1 MGDAKVKQQ
10 PFFGNQTHQ
19 HQHHHHHQHTAATPH
34 EPTTPIASTSKANGT
49 ATATMGTVV
58 MEAKHATGA
67 LLGSPQQQPPGKE
80 AMVGTNTI
88 NTSTTG
94 TPVAGKDKSPASQKY
109 EQLKLRKQ
117 ELEKRLNEKYSQLQQ
132 IKREEAQLIGM
143 YPSDFSCG
151 IGPSGSTD
159 GVNGTAGSGGTGG
172 AGTGNGTAPT
182 LRRKIGTSFKLPEN
196 LLNNKEDDINKLLL
210 EKQIQQQISEA
221 SLRLA
226 NDSGQPKSVR
236 RTHKQNFEMAQQK
249 LLAINQNLSVL
260 KKRQQQKEQQL
271 QQQQQQQQLKDQQ
284 QAGEAHRPTS
294 RDDIDLHKTAQVN
307 RFRSNSNS
315 SSMLMHLSERRN
327 SIKSNTSSNASG
339 SLSGHHMMLQQQQ
352 QQQHQHLHL
361 QQQQQQML
369 QVQIPAGHYH
379 LSQQQLQQQQQQ
391 QHQSQQISPYSIH
404 SGIMPS
410 GSQSMTSA
418 ASAAMI
424 SQLSMLRHR
433 ARTDSFPGIATSYD
447 TMSAGSGATEQSL
460 KVSPLSG
467 SGSIASGGSGAQQP
481 HPHLHPHHHHSI
493 GPGPARM
500 NRLIQQ
506 QIGANNYSPPAA
518 GSGTPGYVLSPTAGG
533 NGQAFVYDAKVISRL
548 QGGSNGAGMNNNPRS
563 PQASAPS
570 AAYGHAI
577 NDQNYCPNTMAAG
590 AGQSGAAYEYTA
602 QPEQP
607 TSAVP
612 AGLGGY
618 WMTLENGEK
627 VWCSVDNRQFSSLDR
642 KQQGGSS
649 GGSMK
654 LSRTSTK
661 LNGNSKPAGQFGAAV
676 TPAVKSSSLGNF
688 QEYIGKAS
696 PLDDADMMT
705 VQPDA
710 ISVTSGSSEH
720 KKREKV
726 WRETSLDSPVVK
738 HKALPPVPT
747 SPAGQMSPS
756 SIGSGQLLHSPHGG
770 IPQSPPY
777 PVPPI
782 VGGNPPTAPLHINTN
797 VSGYGAGPCSPLLLS
812 PQQMRY
818 YQQRQQQLL
827 EQQRQK
833 IKHLQQQQ
841 QQHQRLMME
850 EQQKQQQFLAS
861 SKQQHESMPSPQSP
875 MGSIGATSST
885 ATTGEPYG
893 SPYAYQQT
901 PLDPQSVPPYHSRHQ
916 HPPPPPLPPPNQHHY
931 HHSQQ
936 LHNRLQHSPS
946 VPSPQHLD
954 LLPQSY
960 SQQQQQQQQ
969 LSDHHSPSLGH
980 HRAGGAGGQQ
990 QYQVHADSGY
1000 YPHAAGHLAN
1010 TLSSRHPDLVI
1021 SPTLSQASSHTLTSP
1036 TATTVVQALP
1046 VVGGAEDSGF
1056 SGPSSPTPSSGS
1068 KGPAAPPSD
1077 IQMESPKN
1085 MTVVQQGKIM
1095 PYKEVTKP
1103 FEMSDFYKYSTKYR
1117 QKQQQQQQQQQHQLQ
1132 QQPSPSEGCGPGN
1145 EGEAGSA
1152 GGDGI
1157 HKGIYQPPNRSIC
1170 QPIVNNYN

>member
-221 SLRLA
+221 
-226 NDSGQPKSVR
+226 
-236 RTHKQNFEMAQQK
+236 
-249 LLAINQNLSVL
+249 
-260 KKRQQQKEQQL
+260 
-271 QQQQQQQQLKDQQ
+271 
-284 QAGEAHRPTS
+284 
-294 RDDIDLHKTAQVN
+294 
-307 RFRSNSNS
+307 
-315 SSMLMHLSERRN
+315 
-327 SIKSNTSSNASG
+327 
-339 SLSGHHMMLQQQQ
+339 
-352 QQQHQHLHL
+352 
-361 QQQQQQML
+361 
-369 QVQIPAGHYH
+369 
-379 LSQQQLQQQQQQ
+379 
-391 QHQSQQISPYSIH
+391 
-404 SGIMPS
+404 
-410 GSQSMTSA
+410 
-418 ASAAMI
+418 
-424 SQLSMLRHR
+424 
-433 ARTDSFPGIATSYD
+433 YD

-782 VGGNPPTAPLHINTN
+782 
-797 VSGYGAGPCSPLLLS
+797 
-812 PQQMRY
+812 
-818 YQQRQQQLL
+818 
-827 EQQRQK
+827 
-833 IKHLQQQQ
+833 
-841 QQHQRLMME
+841 
-850 EQQKQQQFLAS
+850 
-861 SKQQHESMPSPQSP
+861 
-875 MGSIGATSST
+875 
-885 ATTGEPYG
+885 
-893 SPYAYQQT
+893 QT

>member
-19 HQHHHHHQHTAATPH
+19 HQHHHHHQHTAVTPH
-34 EPTTPIASTSKANGT
+34 ETTTPIASTSKANGT

-58 MEAKHATGA
+58 MDAKHATGA

-80 AMVGTNTI
+80 AMVGTTTTNT

-172 AGTGNGTAPT
+172 AMGTGNGTAPT

-221 SLRLA
+221 
-226 NDSGQPKSVR
+226 
-236 RTHKQNFEMAQQK
+236 
-249 LLAINQNLSVL
+249 
-260 KKRQQQKEQQL
+260 
-271 QQQQQQQQLKDQQ
+271 
-284 QAGEAHRPTS
+284 
-294 RDDIDLHKTAQVN
+294 
-307 RFRSNSNS
+307 
-315 SSMLMHLSERRN
+315 
-327 SIKSNTSSNASG
+327 
-339 SLSGHHMMLQQQQ
+339 
-352 QQQHQHLHL
+352 
-361 QQQQQQML
+361 
-369 QVQIPAGHYH
+369 
-379 LSQQQLQQQQQQ
+379 
-391 QHQSQQISPYSIH
+391 
-404 SGIMPS
+404 
-410 GSQSMTSA
+410 
-418 ASAAMI
+418 
-424 SQLSMLRHR
+424 MLRHR

-447 TMSAGSGATEQSL
+447 TVSAGSGATEQSL

-506 QIGANNYSPPAA
+506 QLGANNYSPPAA

-548 QGGSNGAGMNNNPRS
+548 QGGSNGAGMNSNPRS

-577 NDQNYCPNTMAAG
+577 NDQNYCPNAMAAG

-661 LNGNSKPAGQFGAAV
+661 LNGNNKPAGQFGAAV

-688 QEYIGKAS
+688 QEYIGKTS

-756 SIGSGQLLHSPHGG
+756 SIGSGQLLHSPHGA

-777 PVPPI
+777 PVPPM

-841 QQHQRLMME
+841 QQHQQHQRLMME

-893 SPYAYQQT
+893 SSPYAYQQT

-960 SQQQQQQQQ
+960 SQQQQQQ

-980 HRAGGAGGQQ
+980 HGRGQQ

-1046 VVGGAEDSGF
+1046 VVGGAEDNSGF

-1117 QKQQQQQQQQQHQLQ
+1117 QKQQQ
-1132 QQPSPSEGCGPGN
+1132 PATAAATSTAAAATISVGRVWP
-1145 EGEAGSA
+1145 
-1152 GGDGI
+1152 GGDG
-1157 HKGIYQPPNRSIC
+1157 K
-1170 QPIVNNYN
+1170 

>member
-19 HQHHHHHQHTAATPH
+19 HQHHHHHQHTAVTPH
-34 EPTTPIASTSKANGT
+34 ETTTPIASTSKANGT
-49 ATATMGTVV
+49 ATATMGT
-58 MEAKHATGA
+58 
-67 LLGSPQQQPPGKE
+67 
-80 AMVGTNTI
+80 
-88 NTSTTG
+88 
-94 TPVAGKDKSPASQKY
+94 DKSPASQKY

-151 IGPSGSTD
+151 IGPS
-159 GVNGTAGSGGTGG
+159 AM
-172 AGTGNGTAPT
+172 GTGNGTAPT

-226 NDSGQPKSVR
+226 NDSGQPKS
-236 RTHKQNFEMAQQK
+236 
-249 LLAINQNLSVL
+249 
-260 KKRQQQKEQQL
+260 
-271 QQQQQQQQLKDQQ
+271 
-284 QAGEAHRPTS
+284 
-294 RDDIDLHKTAQVN
+294 TAQVN

-339 SLSGHHMMLQQQQ
+339 SLSGHHM
-352 QQQHQHLHL
+352 
-361 QQQQQQML
+361 
-369 QVQIPAGHYH
+369 
-379 LSQQQLQQQQQQ
+379 
-391 QHQSQQISPYSIH
+391 
-404 SGIMPS
+404 GIMPS

-447 TMSAGSGATEQSL
+447 TMSAGSGTTEQSL

-518 GSGTPGYVLSPTAGG
+518 GGGTPGYVLSPTAGG

-548 QGGSNGAGMNNNPRS
+548 QGGSNGAGMNSNPRS

-570 AAYGHAI
+570 AAYGHVI
-577 NDQNYCPNTMAAG
+577 NDQNY
-590 AGQSGAAYEYTA
+590 S
-602 QPEQP
+602 
-607 TSAVP
+607 VP

-661 LNGNSKPAGQFGAAV
+661 LNGNNKPAGQFSAAV

-747 SPAGQMSPS
+747 SPTGQMSPS
-756 SIGSGQLLHSPHGG
+756 SIGSGQLLHSPHGA

-777 PVPPI
+777 PVPPM

-797 VSGYGAGPCSPLLLS
+797 VSG
-812 PQQMRY
+812 
-818 YQQRQQQLL
+818 
-827 EQQRQK
+827 
-833 IKHLQQQQ
+833 
-841 QQHQRLMME
+841 
-850 EQQKQQQFLAS
+850 
-861 SKQQHESMPSPQSP
+861 
-875 MGSIGATSST
+875 
-885 ATTGEPYG
+885 
-893 SPYAYQQT
+893 PYAYQQT
-901 PLDPQSVPPYHSRHQ
+901 PLDPQSVPPYHSRHL

-960 SQQQQQQQQ
+960 SQQQQ

-1046 VVGGAEDSGF
+1046 VVGGAEDNSGF

-1103 FEMSDFYKYSTKYR
+1103 FEMSDF
-1117 QKQQQQQQQQQHQLQ
+1117 
-1132 QQPSPSEGCGPGN
+1132 
-1145 EGEAGSA
+1145 
-1152 GGDGI
+1152 
-1157 HKGIYQPPNRSIC
+1157 
-1170 QPIVNNYN
+1170 

>member
-10 PFFGNQTHQ
+10 PFFGNQA
-19 HQHHHHHQHTAATPH
+19 HHHHHHHHATH
-34 EPTTPIASTSKANGT
+34 ESSSGTTSKSNGI
-49 ATATMGTVV
+49 ATSSATMATVV
-58 MEAKHATGA
+58 MDPKHATGG
-67 LLGSPQQQPPGKE
+67 LLPTSPQQQTGKDT
-80 AMVGTNTI
+80 MTGN
-88 NTSTTG
+88 NG
-94 TPVAGKDKSPASQKY
+94 TPVAGKDKSPASLKY

-151 IGPSGSTD
+151 IGPSSSSD
-159 GVNGTAGSGGTGG
+159 GVNGTSGTGSGG

-226 NDSGQPKSVR
+226 NDTGQPKSVR
-236 RTHKQNFEMAQQK
+236 RTHKQNYEMAQQK

-260 KKRQQQKEQQL
+260 KKRQQQKEQQ
-271 QQQQQQQQLKDQQ
+271 QQQQQLKDQQ
-284 QAGEAHRPTS
+284 AQQANDHRPTA

-327 SIKSNTSSNASG
+327 SVKSNTSSNASG
-339 SLSGHHMMLQQQQ
+339 SITGHHMMQH
-352 QQQHQHLHL
+352 QQQHQHH
-361 QQQQQQML
+361 QQML
-369 QVQIPAGHYH
+369 QVQIPGGHYH
-379 LSQQQLQQQQQQ
+379 LSPQQQQ

-404 SGIMPS
+404 SGIIPS

-433 ARTDSFPGIATSYD
+433 ARTDSFPGIATNYESA
-447 TMSAGSGATEQSL
+447 SAGSGTTEQSL
-460 KVSPLSG
+460 KMSPLSG
-467 SGSIASGGSGAQQP
+467 SGSIASGGSNMQQAST
-481 HPHLHPHHHHSI
+481 HGLHHLHPHHHHHYQI

-506 QIGANNYSPPAA
+506 QMGMNYSPPAPS
-518 GSGTPGYVLSPTAGG
+518 GSSTTTPGYVLSPTSVGVSPGG
-533 NGQAFVYDAKVISRL
+533 NGTGQAFVYDAKVISRL
-548 QGGSNGAGMNNNPRS
+548 QGGGTGVNNNPRS
-563 PQASAPS
+563 PQATSS
-570 AAYGHAI
+570 SYGHAI
-577 NDQNYCPNTMAAG
+577 NDQNYCPNTMAAV
-590 AGQSGAAYEYTA
+590 GQSVTSAVGTGYDYGAAHDPTA
-602 QPEQP
+602 
-607 TSAVP
+607 SAVP

-627 VWCSVDNRQFSSLDR
+627 IWCSVDNRQFSSLDR
-642 KQQGGSS
+642 KQQSASGSTG

-661 LNGNSKPAGQFGAAV
+661 LNGGSSKPSGQFGAV

-688 QEYIGKAS
+688 QEYIGKS
-696 PLDDADMMT
+696 SSLDDNDNMMS

-738 HKALPPVPT
+738 HKALPPVPP
-747 SPAGQMSPS
+747 SLSGQGQMSPS
-756 SIGSGQLLHSPHGG
+756 SIGSGHMIVSPHGG
-770 IPQSPPY
+770 MVPQSPPY
-777 PVPPI
+777 IPPMSS
-782 VGGNPPTAPLHINTN
+782 NPSTAPLHINTN
-797 VSGYGAGPCSPLLLS
+797 VSAYGGPCSPLLLS

-827 EQQRQK
+827 EQQRQR
-833 IKHLQQQQ
+833 IKQQQHQQQQ
-841 QQHQRLMME
+841 QQ
-850 EQQKQQQFLAS
+850 QFHIS
-861 SKQQHESMPSPQSP
+861 SKQQESVSPRSP
-875 MGSIGATSST
+875 MGSIGGVVSATD
-885 ATTGEPYG
+885 ATGDNYKTYSYQAQQEP
-893 SPYAYQQT
+893 PAM
-901 PLDPQSVPPYHSRHQ
+901 PPYQLRHQ

-936 LHNRLQHSPS
+936 LQNRLQHP
-946 VPSPQHLD
+946 PTTPAQPQHLD
-954 LLPQSY
+954 LLPPIS
-960 SQQQQQQQQ
+960 S
-969 LSDHHSPSLGH
+969 HHSPALGH
-980 HRAGGAGGQQ
+980 HRAISAQLQ
-990 QYQVHADSGY
+990 PDSGY
-1000 YPHAAGHLAN
+1000 YPHAGHLSN

-1021 SPTLSQASSHTLTSP
+1021 SPTLSQASSHTLTS
-1036 TATTVVQALP
+1036 VVQALP
-1046 VVGGAEDSGF
+1046 VIGGAEENGF
-1056 SGPSSPTPSSGS
+1056 SGPSSPTPSSG
-1068 KGPAAPPSD
+1068 KMQAIGAAPPPSD

-1117 QKQQQQQQQQQHQLQ
+1117 QKQQQQQQQQQQIQQL
-1132 QQPSPSEGCGPGN
+1132 SPSEVSSPV
-1145 EGEAGSA
+1145 GSDSDPTG

-1170 QPIVNNYN
+1170 QPLVNHYN

>member
-10 PFFGNQTHQ
+10 PFFGNQTH
-19 HQHHHHHQHTAATPH
+19 HHHHHHHRHNHHTTAQLQVTHDETP
-34 EPTTPIASTSKANGT
+34 PIASTSKANGT
-49 ATATMGTVV
+49 KTMATVAMDP
-58 MEAKHATGA
+58 KHATTG
-67 LLGSPQQQPPGKE
+67 LLGSPQLHPPGKE
-80 AMVGTNTI
+80 AMTGNT
-88 NTSTTG
+88 TSNTTG
-94 TPVAGKDKSPASQKY
+94 TPVAGKDKSPSSMKY
-109 EQLKLRKQ
+109 EQLKARKQ

-151 IGPSGSTD
+151 IGPSASTD
-159 GVNGTAGSGGTGG
+159 GVNGTAGGVSGA
-172 AGTGNGTAPT
+172 AGTGNGSAPT

-226 NDSGQPKSVR
+226 NDSGQSKSVR
-236 RTHKQNFEMAQQK
+236 RTHKQNYEMAQQK

-271 QQQQQQQQLKDQQ
+271 QQQQKDQQ
-284 QAGEAHRPTS
+284 QQQQQQQQHQVNEMHKPTS

-327 SIKSNTSSNASG
+327 SVKSNTSSNASG
-339 SLSGHHMMLQQQQ
+339 SISGQHILL
-352 QQQHQHLHL
+352 QQHQHLHL
-361 QQQQQQML
+361 QQQQQQQQML
-369 QVQIPAGHYH
+369 QVQIPGGHYH
-379 LSQQQLQQQQQQ
+379 LSQQQLQQQQQH
-391 QHQSQQISPYSIH
+391 HQSQQISPYSIH
-404 SGIMPS
+404 SGIIPS

-433 ARTDSFPGIATSYD
+433 ARTDSFPGITSTNYD
-447 TMSAGSGATEQSL
+447 SASAGSGATEHSL
-460 KVSPLSG
+460 KISPLSG
-467 SGSIASGGSGAQQP
+467 SGSITSGGSGVQQAP
-481 HPHLHPHHHHSI
+481 HPHHHLHHHHQI

-506 QIGANNYSPPAA
+506 QIGVNNTAP
-518 GSGTPGYVLSPTAGG
+518 TMPGYVLSPTSVGASPGG
-533 NGQAFVYDAKVISRL
+533 NGTGQAFVYDAKVISRL
-548 QGGSNGAGMNNNPRS
+548 QGGGSVNSNPRS
-563 PQASAPS
+563 PQAAVPS
-570 AAYGHAI
+570 ASYGQLI
-577 NDQNYCPNTMAAG
+577 NDQNFCPNTEYG
-590 AGQSGAAYEYTA
+590 AHD
-602 QPEQP
+602 QPAI
-607 TSAVP
+607 TSVP

-642 KQQGGSS
+642 KQQSS
-649 GGSMK
+649 GGGSMK
-654 LSRTSTK
+654 PSRTSTK
-661 LNGNSKPAGQFGAAV
+661 LNGTKPSSGQYSAI

-688 QEYIGKAS
+688 QEYIGKPS
-696 PLDDADMMT
+696 SSSLDDSETMAS

-738 HKALPPVPT
+738 HKALPPPVPM
-747 SPAGQMSPS
+747 SSAGQMSPS
-756 SIGSGQLLHSPHGG
+756 SIGSGHMPHSPHGSSMMV
-770 IPQSPPY
+770 PQSPPY
-777 PVPPI
+777 IPPMAT
-782 VGGNPPTAPLHINTN
+782 NSTTAPLHINTN

-818 YQQRQQQLL
+818 YQQL
-827 EQQRQK
+827 
-833 IKHLQQQQ
+833 
-841 QQHQRLMME
+841 
-850 EQQKQQQFLAS
+850 
-861 SKQQHESMPSPQSP
+861 
-875 MGSIGATSST
+875 
-885 ATTGEPYG
+885 
-893 SPYAYQQT
+893 
-901 PLDPQSVPPYHSRHQ
+901 PPYHSRHQ

-936 LHNRLQHSPS
+936 LQSRQLQHSPS
-946 VPSPQHLD
+946 VPSSVQPQHLD

-960 SQQQQQQQQ
+960 SQQ
-969 LSDHHSPSLGH
+969 LTDGGPPLTSPLHHSPSLSHH
-980 HRAGGAGGQQ
+980 HRAGIQQ
-990 QYQVHADSGY
+990 HADPGY
-1000 YPHAAGHLAN
+1000 YHHGATGHSHLPN

-1021 SPTLSQASSHTLTSP
+1021 SPTLSQASS
-1036 TATTVVQALP
+1036 TTVVQALP
-1046 VVGGAEDSGF
+1046 VVGGGVEENGYAGT
-1056 SGPSSPTPSSGS
+1056 PSSPTPSTG
-1068 KGPAAPPSD
+1068 KGPAAAPPPSD

-1117 QKQQQQQQQQQHQLQ
+1117 QKQQQQQQQQQL
-1132 QQPSPSEGCGPGN
+1132 QQPSPSEAVMGTD
-1145 EGEAGSA
+1145 GETGGS
-1152 GGDGI
+1152 DGI

>member
-10 PFFGNQTHQ
+10 PFFGNQSH
-19 HQHHHHHQHTAATPH
+19 HHHHHHHQATH
-34 EPTTPIASTSKANGT
+34 ESSSSATTSKANGT
-49 ATATMGTVV
+49 ATTMGTVV
-58 MEAKHATGA
+58 MDAKHATGG
-67 LLGSPQQQPPGKE
+67 LLPASPQQQPGKDT
-80 AMVGTNTI
+80 M
-88 NTSTTG
+88 TSNHSS
-94 TPVAGKDKSPASQKY
+94 TPVAGKDKSPASVKY

-151 IGPSGSTD
+151 IGPSSSSD
-159 GVNGTAGSGGTGG
+159 GVNGTSGTGSGG

-236 RTHKQNFEMAQQK
+236 RTHKQNYEMAQQK

-260 KKRQQQKEQQL
+260 KKRQQQKEQQ
-271 QQQQQQQQLKDQQ
+271 QQQQQQKEQ
-284 QAGEAHRPTS
+284 QAQQVNDHRPTS

-327 SIKSNTSSNASG
+327 SVKSNTSSNASG
-339 SLSGHHMMLQQQQ
+339 SITGHHLL
-352 QQQHQHLHL
+352 QQHQHH
-361 QQQQQQML
+361 QQML
-369 QVQIPAGHYH
+369 QVQIPGGHYH
-379 LSQQQLQQQQQQ
+379 LSQQQQQ
-391 QHQSQQISPYSIH
+391 QHQPQHHSQQISPYSIH
-404 SGIMPS
+404 SGIIPS

-433 ARTDSFPGIATSYD
+433 ARTDSFPGIATNYD
-447 TMSAGSGATEQSL
+447 SASAGSGTTEQSL
-460 KVSPLSG
+460 KMSPLSG
-467 SGSIASGGSGAQQP
+467 SGSIASGGSNMQQASS
-481 HPHLHPHHHHSI
+481 HHGLHHLHPHHHHHHQI

-506 QIGANNYSPPAA
+506 QMGMNYSPPAP
-518 GSGTPGYVLSPTAGG
+518 SGAVTPGYVLSPTSVGVSPGG
-533 NGQAFVYDAKVISRL
+533 NGTGQAFVYDAKVISRL
-548 QGGSNGAGMNNNPRS
+548 QGGGSVAVNNNPRS
-563 PQASAPS
+563 PQAAVSS
-570 AAYGHAI
+570 SYGHI
-577 NDQNYCPNTMAAG
+577 VNDQNFCPNTMAAV
-590 AGQSGAAYEYTA
+590 GQSVTSSGGTGYEYGTHDTTA
-602 QPEQP
+602 
-607 TSAVP
+607 SSVP

-627 VWCSVDNRQFSSLDR
+627 VWCSVDSRQFSSLDR
-642 KQQGGSS
+642 KQQGTG

-661 LNGNSKPAGQFGAAV
+661 LNGGGSKSSGQFGAV

-688 QEYIGKAS
+688 QEYIGKS
-696 PLDDADMMT
+696 SSLDDNDMMS

-738 HKALPPVPT
+738 HKALPPVPP
-747 SPAGQMSPS
+747 SMVGQMSPS
-756 SIGSGQLLHSPHGG
+756 SIGSGHLMVSPHTGMG
-770 IPQSPPY
+770 QQESTTMPPY
-777 PVPPI
+777 
-782 VGGNPPTAPLHINTN
+782 
-797 VSGYGAGPCSPLLLS
+797 
-812 PQQMRY
+812 Q
-818 YQQRQQQLL
+818 
-827 EQQRQK
+827 
-833 IKHLQQQQ
+833 
-841 QQHQRLMME
+841 
-850 EQQKQQQFLAS
+850 
-861 SKQQHESMPSPQSP
+861 
-875 MGSIGATSST
+875 
-885 ATTGEPYG
+885 
-893 SPYAYQQT
+893 
-901 PLDPQSVPPYHSRHQ
+901 SRHQ

-936 LHNRLQHSPS
+936 LQNRLQHPPS
-946 VPSPQHLD
+946 TPAQPQHLD
-954 LLPQSY
+954 LLPPIS
-960 SQQQQQQQQ
+960 S
-969 LSDHHSPSLGH
+969 HHSPSLGH
-980 HRAGGAGGQQ
+980 HRATSGQQ
-990 QYQVHADSGY
+990 QPDAGY
-1000 YPHAAGHLAN
+1000 YPHAGHLSN

-1021 SPTLSQASSHTLTSP
+1021 SPTLSQASSHTLTS
-1036 TATTVVQALP
+1036 VVQALP
-1046 VVGGAEDSGF
+1046 VIGSAEENGY
-1056 SGPSSPTPSSGS
+1056 SGPSSPTPSSG
-1068 KGPAAPPSD
+1068 KVATGAPSD

-1117 QKQQQQQQQQQHQLQ
+1117 QKQQQQQQQHQLQ
-1132 QQPSPSEGCGPGN
+1132 QLSPSEVSTPAGGNDSDPG
-1145 EGEAGSA
+1145 A
-1152 GGDGI
+1152 GDGI

-1170 QPIVNNYN
+1170 QPLVNHYN

>member
-10 PFFGNQTHQ
+10 PFFGNQIH
-19 HQHHHHHQHTAATPH
+19 HHHHHHQTH
-34 EPTTPIASTSKANGT
+34 ESPSGTTSKANGT
-49 ATATMGTVV
+49 VTMETVV
-58 MEAKHATGA
+58 MDPKHATGG
-67 LLGSPQQQPPGKE
+67 LLPVSPQQQPGKDT
-80 AMVGTNTI
+80 MSGN
-88 NTSTTG
+88 NG
-94 TPVAGKDKSPASQKY
+94 TPVAGKDKSPASLKY

-151 IGPSGSTD
+151 IGPSSSSD
-159 GVNGTAGSGGTGG
+159 GVNGTSGTGSGG
-172 AGTGNGTAPT
+172 AGTGNGAAPT

-226 NDSGQPKSVR
+226 NDTGQPKSVR
-236 RTHKQNFEMAQQK
+236 RTHKQNYEMAQQK

-260 KKRQQQKEQQL
+260 KKRQQQKEQQ
-271 QQQQQQQQLKDQQ
+271 QQQQQLKDQQ
-284 QAGEAHRPTS
+284 AQQANDHRPTS

-327 SIKSNTSSNASG
+327 SVKSNTSSNASG
-339 SLSGHHMMLQQQQ
+339 SITGHHMM
-352 QQQHQHLHL
+352 QQHQHH
-361 QQQQQQML
+361 QQML
-369 QVQIPAGHYH
+369 QVQIPGGHYH
-379 LSQQQLQQQQQQ
+379 LSQQPQHQQ

-404 SGIMPS
+404 SGIIPS

-433 ARTDSFPGIATSYD
+433 ARTDSFPGIATNYD
-447 TMSAGSGATEQSL
+447 SASAGSGTTEQSL
-460 KVSPLSG
+460 KMSPLSG
-467 SGSIASGGSGAQQP
+467 SGSIASGGSNMQQAASST
-481 HPHLHPHHHHSI
+481 HGHHHLHPHHHHHHQI
-493 GPGPARM
+493 GPGPGRM

-506 QIGANNYSPPAA
+506 QMGMNYSPPAP
-518 GSGTPGYVLSPTAGG
+518 SGASTTTTPGYVLSPTSVGVSPGG
-533 NGQAFVYDAKVISRL
+533 NGTGQAFVYDAKVISRL
-548 QGGSNGAGMNNNPRS
+548 QGGGAGVNNNARS
-563 PQASAPS
+563 PQAVIAS
-570 AAYGHAI
+570 YGHI
-577 NDQNYCPNTMAAG
+577 VNDQNYCPNTMTA
-590 AGQSGAAYEYTA
+590 AGQSVTTAGGAPGYDYTTHDPA
-602 QPEQP
+602 A
-607 TSAVP
+607 SSVP

-627 VWCSVDNRQFSSLDR
+627 VWCSVDSRQFSSLDR
-642 KQQGGSS
+642 KQQSTGV

-661 LNGNSKPAGQFGAAV
+661 LSGGGPKSSGQFGAV

-688 QEYIGKAS
+688 QEYIGKS
-696 PLDDADMMT
+696 SSLDDNDMMS

-738 HKALPPVPT
+738 HKALPPVPP
-747 SPAGQMSPS
+747 SLSGQGQMSPS
-756 SIGSGQLLHSPHGG
+756 SIGSGQLMGSPHGG
-770 IPQSPPY
+770 VVPQSPPY
-777 PVPPI
+777 IPPMSS
-782 VGGNPPTAPLHINTN
+782 NPSTAPLHINTN
-797 VSGYGAGPCSPLLLS
+797 VSGYGGPCSPLLLS

-827 EQQRQK
+827 EQQRQR
-833 IKHLQQQQ
+833 IKLQQVQQQQ
-841 QQHQRLMME
+841 QFHTV
-850 EQQKQQQFLAS
+850 
-861 SKQQHESMPSPQSP
+861 SKQQESVSPRSP
-875 MGSIGATSST
+875 MGSIGGGIRNS
-885 ATTGEPYG
+885 
-893 SPYAYQQT
+893 YQSQ
-901 PLDPQSVPPYHSRHQ
+901 PDPPIMPPYQSRHQ

-936 LHNRLQHSPS
+936 LQNRLQHPPS
-946 VPSPQHLD
+946 TPAQPQHLD
-954 LLPQSY
+954 LLPSI
-960 SQQQQQQQQ
+960 SA
-969 LSDHHSPSLGH
+969 HHSPSLGH
-980 HRAGGAGGQQ
+980 HRATSAQHQ
-990 QYQVHADSGY
+990 ADSGY
-1000 YPHAAGHLAN
+1000 YPLAGHLSN

-1021 SPTLSQASSHTLTSP
+1021 SPTLSQASSHTLTS
-1036 TATTVVQALP
+1036 VVQALP
-1046 VVGGAEDSGF
+1046 VIGGLEENGL
-1056 SGPSSPTPSSGS
+1056 SGPSSPTPSAG
-1068 KGPAAPPSD
+1068 KVQGTAAAPPSD

-1117 QKQQQQQQQQQHQLQ
+1117 QKQQQQQQNQLQ
-1132 QQPSPSEGCGPGN
+1132 QLSPSEVGSPVGN
-1145 EGEAGSA
+1145 DGDPAG

-1170 QPIVNNYN
+1170 QPLVNHYN

>member
-1 MGDAKVKQQ
+1 
-10 PFFGNQTHQ
+10 
-19 HQHHHHHQHTAATPH
+19 
-34 EPTTPIASTSKANGT
+34 
-49 ATATMGTVV
+49 MGTVV
-58 MEAKHATGA
+58 MDAKHATDG
-67 LLGSPQQQPPGKE
+67 LLGSPQQQQQQTGKE
-80 AMVGTNTI
+80 AMAGTN
-88 NTSTTG
+88 TG
-94 TPVAGKDKSPASQKY
+94 TPVSGKDKSPASLKY
-109 EQLKLRKQ
+109 EQLKVRKQ

-151 IGPSGSTD
+151 IGPSSSSD
-159 GVNGTAGSGGTGG
+159 GVNGTAGVGSGGT
-172 AGTGNGTAPT
+172 GTGNGTAPT

-236 RTHKQNFEMAQQK
+236 RTHKQNYEMAQQK

-271 QQQQQQQQLKDQQ
+271 QQQQQQQQQLKDQQ
-284 QAGEAHRPTS
+284 QAQQANEAHRPTS
-294 RDDIDLHKTAQVN
+294 RDDIDLHKTA
-307 RFRSNSNS
+307 
-315 SSMLMHLSERRN
+315 
-327 SIKSNTSSNASG
+327 
-339 SLSGHHMMLQQQQ
+339 
-352 QQQHQHLHL
+352 
-361 QQQQQQML
+361 
-369 QVQIPAGHYH
+369 
-379 LSQQQLQQQQQQ
+379 
-391 QHQSQQISPYSIH
+391 
-404 SGIMPS
+404 
-410 GSQSMTSA
+410 
-418 ASAAMI
+418 
-424 SQLSMLRHR
+424 QLSMLRHR
-433 ARTDSFPGIATSYD
+433 ARTDSFPGIATNYD
-447 TMSAGSGATEQSL
+447 SVSAGSGATEQSL
-460 KVSPLSG
+460 KISPLSG
-467 SGSIASGGSGAQQP
+467 SGSIASGGSGAQQA
-481 HPHLHPHHHHSI
+481 HPHLHPHHHHHQI

-506 QIGANNYSPPAA
+506 QIGVNNYSPPGA
-518 GSGTPGYVLSPTAGG
+518 GNSTTTPGYVLSPTSVGASPGG
-533 NGQAFVYDAKVISRL
+533 NGTGQAFVYDAKVISRL
-548 QGGSNGAGMNNNPRS
+548 QGGVGGGGTGVNNNPRS
-563 PQASAPS
+563 PQSAVPS
-570 AAYGHAI
+570 ASYGHMI
-577 NDQNYCPNTMAAG
+577 NDQNYCPNTMAAT
-590 AGQSGAAYEYTA
+590 GQSVPPSTVGPGYDYHT
-602 QPEQP
+602 QPEQSVVP
-607 TSAVP
+607 SVP

-642 KQQGGSS
+642 KQQC

-661 LNGNSKPAGQFGAAV
+661 LNGNKPSGPFSAI

-688 QEYIGKAS
+688 QEYIGNAS
-696 PLDDADMMT
+696 SLDENEMMT

-738 HKALPPVPT
+738 HKALPPIPT
-747 SPAGQMSPS
+747 SSAGQMSPS
-756 SIGSGQLLHSPHGG
+756 SIGSGHLMHSPHGSMV
-770 IPQSPPY
+770 PQSPPY
-777 PVPPI
+777 IPPM
-782 VGGNPPTAPLHINTN
+782 GSNPTTAPLHINTN

-827 EQQRQK
+827 EQQRQR
-833 IKHLQQQQ
+833 IKHQQQQ
-841 QQHQRLMME
+841 QQQHQQHQRLMME
-850 EQQKQQQFLAS
+850 EQQKQQFLAS
-861 SKQQHESMPSPQSP
+861 SKQHESMGQSPQSP
-875 MGSIGATSST
+875 MGSTGGTSST
-885 ATTGEPYG
+885 ATTGEPY
-893 SPYAYQQT
+893 STYSYQQT
-901 PLDPQSVPPYHSRHQ
+901 QLDPQSVPPYHSRHQ

-936 LHNRLQHSPS
+936 LLQNRLQLSPS
-946 VPSPQHLD
+946 VPSSQPQHLD

-960 SQQQQQQQQ
+960 SQQ
-969 LSDHHSPSLGH
+969 LSDGGPVTSHHQSHSLGH
-980 HRAGGAGGQQ
+980 HHHHRGGGGQL
-990 QYQVHADSGY
+990 VHTDPGNY
-1000 YPHAAGHLAN
+1000 YPHGAVHLAN

-1046 VVGGAEDSGF
+1046 VVGGAEENEF
-1056 SGPSSPTPSSGS
+1056 SGSSSPTPSSG
-1068 KGPAAPPSD
+1068 KGPAQPPSD

-1117 QKQQQQQQQQQHQLQ
+1117 QKQQQKQQQQQPQIQ
-1132 QQPSPSEGCGPGN
+1132 QQPSPSEVVGN
-1145 EGEAGSA
+1145 DSEA

-1170 QPIVNNYN
+1170 QPLVNNYN